1 MKIIEILETQ
11 LDKEIKSAE
20 QNLNTGNL
28 DAIYKL
34 TAAIH
39 CLKKRERHEREDVA
53 IIEKYSNGKYDH
65 NIDALHDAYMEAK
78 KKYREMSDQG
88 HKDKVMDCLCR
99 LMTEVYDLVSC
110 SLAECDF
117 MEEKK
122 VIERNIK
129 MLADA

>member
-1 MKIIEILETQ
+1 MKIIEILKSQ
-11 LDKEIKSAE
+11 LDKEIKLAE
-20 QNLNTGNL
+20 QNLTASNL
-28 DAIYKL
+28 DAIFKL
-34 TAAIH
+34 TASIH
-39 CLKKRERHEREDVA
+39 RLEKEHEAETRESE
-53 IIEKYSNGKYDH
+53 IISRYSNGKYDH

-99 LMTEVYDLVSC
+99 LMTEVYDLISC
-110 SLAECDF
+110 TLSECDF